1 MTVIFIMIPLYWRAV
16 DEKVTES
23 DAKGLQE
30 DILI

>member
-1 MTVIFIMIPLYWRAV
+1 MIPLYWRAV